1 MFAGWRRVQLTWELW
16 FCARHSMV
24 RILKLAKWHSWLQLH
39 VLTCAVRL
47 TFVPGERTRSLSGM
61 TSSKMHFVEGERHHW
76 IEEWASTKQS
86 IQKRFNTIWWFW
98 CRGVLLLSFEF
109 LFWHRSCGLQVQ
121 TVKTQALEASNNARL
136 LCVCE
141 FSEILWRFS
150 ESRLGAALAW
160 SFWSVKFAS
169 HSRRRRMMKVAV
181 PFWLWTLMN
190 FDELWCLA
198 LNPFLSFFPRPDIT
212 KKSKNTFR
220 SDFSFPGILQA
231 KQPSLAV
238 KGEGQSFTTRLSLQI
253 QEDVAS
259 LDLFRS
265 V

>member
-190 FDELWCLA
+190 FDASLWI
-198 LNPFLSFFPRPDIT
+198 LSYL
-212 KKSKNTFR
+212 
-220 SDFSFPGILQA
+220 SFPGLTSPRNQRILSVLIFL
-231 KQPSLAV
+231 SLGSCKRSSQVLLWKV
-238 KGEGQSFTTRLSLQI
+238 KGKVSPHAW
-253 QEDVAS
+253 AS
-259 LDLFRS
+259 RFRKTWPL
-265 V
+265 

>member
-24 RILKLAKWHSWLQLH
+24 RILKLAKWHSWLQLY

-61 TSSKMHFVEGERHHW
+61 ASSKMHFVEGERHHW
-76 IEEWASTKQS
+76 IEEWANTKQS

-141 FSEILWRFS
+141 FSEDSLS
-150 ESRLGAALAW
+150 LG
-160 SFWSVKFAS
+160 SVQ
-169 HSRRRRMMKVAV
+169 HSRG
-181 PFWLWTLMN
+181 PFGQWNLPAIRDGGGWWRSQCRFGFELWWTLMPR
-190 FDELWCLA
+190 FESFLI
-198 LNPFLSFFPRPDIT
+198 FLSQAWHHQEIKEYFPFWFFFPWDPASEAAKSCCERWRAKFHHTLEPPD
-212 KKSKNTFR
+212 SGR
-220 SDFSFPGILQA
+220 RG
-231 KQPSLAV
+231 
-238 KGEGQSFTTRLSLQI
+238 
-253 QEDVAS
+253 
-259 LDLFRS
+259 LFRS